1 MKTEKERILEKWL
14 ENPSW
19 REYYEEAP
27 SDRCRE
33 LIALEFMY
41 SEDGYSDEETEEIL
55 REIRRT
61 EETLG
66 LADWKHLFRYC
77 GNNPR
82 KKTIHDRIAELEAL
96 DRSTDSSHT

>member
-1 MKTEKERILEKWL
+1 MKNELSKNLEEWL
-14 ENPSW
+14 ENPFW

-33 LIALEFMY
+33 LIALDFMY
-41 SEDGYSDEETEEIL
+41 SEARCSDEESEEIL
-55 REIRRT
+55 REMRRT
-61 EETLG
+61 EETLE